1 MRGAKSFAL
10 AAVALA
16 AGTLVLMRAPSLL
29 LSPGA
34 AEALEPRVIKLATIA
49 PEGTLWAQECRAAG
63 GEIETLTGGALRV
76 KFYNGGVAGDELEV
90 LGRINKGQLDGTIS
104 AGILCEKVSPTLRAI
119 RIPGMFESYEEAV
132 QMAARLRPVAEAEVQ
147 ANGLVLLGVG
157 AEGTDVIFSKTP
169 VRSLDDLR
177 KLRIWKW
184 EGDEV
189 GIAVARAMGITTVP
203 TPLMEASR
211 AYEAGKLDGYFAIP
225 TAALAFQWSAHTRYV
240 SSLPVGH
247 LNGCALMSAR
257 SFDKLP
263 IDQQQAVRAA
273 IAKLVGRVEQVS
285 RREEAQLLGGL
296 FARQG
301 LTPVAPSP
309 AFKAEFMAA
318 TKEARAHLD
327 ERVLPKA
334 VIDRLVKTL
343 ADYRA
348 EGGVAH
354 HK

>member
-1 MRGAKSFAL
+1 V
-10 AAVALA
+10 AVLLWAS
-16 AGTLVLMRAPSLL
+16 APSP
-29 LSPGA
+29 SQ
-34 AEALEPRVIKLATIA
+34 ALEPRVIKIATIA
-49 PEGTLWAQECRAAG
+49 PEGTLWAQECRATG

-76 KFYNGGVAGDELEV
+76 KFYNGGVAGDEIEV

-132 QMAARLRPVAEAEVQ
+132 QMAARMRPVTEAEVQ
-147 ANGLVLLGVG
+147 AAGLVLLGVA

-184 EGDEV
+184 EGDDV

-203 TPLMEASR
+203 TPLLEASR

-263 IDQQQAVRAA
+263 IEHQQAVRAA
-273 IAKLVGRVEQVS
+273 VAKLAGRVEQVS

-301 LTPVAPSP
+301 LTPLAPSA
-309 AFKAEFMAA
+309 AFRKEFAAA
-318 TKEARAHLD
+318 TLEARQHLD
-327 ERVLPKA
+327 EKVVPRA
-334 VIDRLVKTL
+334 VIDRLVKSL
-343 ADYRA
+343 AAYRA
-348 EGGVAH
+348 QNAGARRQ
-354 HK
+354 

>member
-1 MRGAKSFAL
+1 
-10 AAVALA
+10 VA
-16 AGTLVLMRAPSLL
+16 
-29 LSPGA
+29 
-34 AEALEPRVIKLATIA
+34 
-49 PEGTLWAQECRAAG
+49 
-63 GEIETLTGGALRV
+63 
-76 KFYNGGVAGDELEV
+76 
-90 LGRINKGQLDGTIS
+90 
-104 AGILCEKVSPTLRAI
+104 
-119 RIPGMFESYEEAV
+119 
-132 QMAARLRPVAEAEVQ
+132 
-147 ANGLVLLGVG
+147 

-184 EGDEV
+184 EGDDV

-203 TPLMEASR
+203 TPLLEASR

-247 LNGCALMSAR
+247 LNGCGLIAAR

-263 IDQQQAVRAA
+263 IEQQQALRSAV
-273 IAKLVGRVEQVS
+273 AKLVGRVEQTS

-301 LTPVAPSP
+301 LTPVTPSA
-309 AFKAEFMAA
+309 AFKAEFAA
-318 TKEARAHLD
+318 AAKEARGHLD
-327 ERVLPKA
+327 EKVVPKA
-334 VIDRLVKTL
+334 VMERLVKTL
-343 ADYRA
+343 TDFRN

-354 HK
+354 RK